1 MFIATLVAKER
12 LSAGDIS
19 AACDAVRG
27 TAGAVTDGRACD
39 VRFAGDGKAGRL
51 ALETLFSRI
60 TERRWEGQPSAAEAR
75 FGEGAVPGFARTRPS
90 STLGAAETGVDVVVQ
105 VEAHRHRKLLIADM
119 DSTMITVE
127 CIDELADYVG
137 LKAEVSAVT
146 EAAMRGEI
154 DFAGALRSRVKLLA
168 GLSEATVAEC
178 LRERVKIMGGAV
190 DLIATFK
197 AAGGRAVLVSGGF
210 THFTDSVA
218 AQIGFDHAVANR
230 LVVKD
235 GVLTGE
241 VEWPIVDAATK
252 RDVLLSYVT
261 GPSEP
266 KSRHPGLDP
275 GSPFLSGGAKEEAG
289 PRPAGRGDGNDPI
302 EGGLT
307 IRQTLA
313 IGDGA
318 NDIPMI
324 EAAGLGIA
332 YRAKPKTEAAA
343 GARVRVGDLSVVRYA
358 LGLHPK

>member
-1 MFIATLVAKER
+1 MITDGVASASAIANADLPLAVGPAMSASGGRSFVFIATLVAKDR

-27 TAGAVTDGRACD
+27 TAGALVDGRACD
-39 VRFAGDGKAGRL
+39 VRFAGDGKAARA
-51 ALETLFSRI
+51 ALENAL
-60 TERRWEGQPSAAEAR
+60 AH
-75 FGEGAVPGFARTRPS
+75 
-90 STLGAAETGVDVVVQ
+90 LDVIVQ
-105 VEAHRHRKLLIADM
+105 IEAHRHRKLLVADM

-146 EAAMRGEI
+146 EAAMRGEL
-154 DFAGALRSRVKLLA
+154 DFAEALGSRVKLLA

-178 LRERVKIMGGAV
+178 LRERVKIMPGAV
-190 DLIATFK
+190 ELVTAFK
-197 AAGGRAVLVSGGF
+197 AAGGSAVLVSGGF

-218 AQIGFDHAVANR
+218 REIGFDRAVANR

-235 GVLTGE
+235 GALTGE

-252 RDVLLSYVT
+252 RDVLLSYVRQSDT
-261 GPSEP
+261 NAPTADLPELVEGPS
-266 KSRHPGLDP
+266 L
-275 GSPFLSGGAKEEAG
+275 PFTVRRE
-289 PRPAGRGDGNDPI
+289 
-302 EGGLT
+302 EGGFDKLSQVGFGAGDANL
-307 IRQTLA
+307 ISLYKTLA

-332 YRAKPKTEAAA
+332 YHSKPKTEAAA
-343 GARVRVGDLSVVRYA
+343 DARVRVGDLSVVRYA
-358 LGLHPK
+358 LGLSAMR